1 MVAFNPLKAS
11 EELAKAELSRS
22 IPKIDRVPCV
32 ESVGLSG
39 AVNAVWKDLFV

>member
-1 MVAFNPLKAS
+1 MVALNPLRIS

-22 IPKIDRVPCV
+22 IPKIDSVPCV

-39 AVNAVWKDLFV
+39 AVNEAWKDLLV